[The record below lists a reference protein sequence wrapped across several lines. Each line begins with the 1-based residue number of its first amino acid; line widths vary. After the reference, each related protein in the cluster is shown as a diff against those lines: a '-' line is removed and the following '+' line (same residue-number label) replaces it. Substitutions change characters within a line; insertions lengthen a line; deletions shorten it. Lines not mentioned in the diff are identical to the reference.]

1 MSELEALYTRA
12 DPIEQRLDAI
22 IALLE
27 RLVIALEPKLEPKPA
42 FVRCRSCGQF
52 GHDREHVP

>member
-12 DPIEQRLDAI
+12 DPLEQKLDRV

-27 RLVIALEPKLEPKPA
+27 RLVIALEPKAEPRA
-42 FVRCRSCGQF
+42 SSVRCRSCGQF
-52 GHDREHVP
+52 GHDREHVA